1 MNMDALKTLQI
12 DRHKLPER
20 DRVFADSLVSQFDK
34 KGSLSDKQWP
44 WVEKLAEQVECIGVP
59 DFTKLLKKETVQLD
73 SFKGVI
79 ELFDKAK
86 AHLKSPSIMLKL
98 ADGSDLMLKVAGSTS
113 KAPGTVN
120 LTDGKPFGA
129 NTWYGRV
136 TPAGVWEPSEKGKAI
151 KDDLTSILTK
161 LAQNPARVAKEHGKL
176 TGKCCFCHSTLTA
189 GKSTDVG
196 YGPVCAKRFELAW

>member
-1 MNMDALKTLQI
+1 
-12 DRHKLPER
+12 
-20 DRVFADSLVSQFDK
+20 
-34 KGSLSDKQWP
+34 
-44 WVEKLAEQVECIGVP
+44 
-59 DFTKLLKKETVQLD
+59 
-73 SFKGVI
+73 
-79 ELFDKAK
+79 
-86 AHLKSPSIMLKL
+86 
-98 ADGSDLMLKVAGSTS
+98 MLKVAGSTS

-196 YGPVCAKRFELAW
+196 YGPVCAKRFELPW